1 MREEKMSEKS
11 IKENALEKSSI
22 VRKKTHEKKI
32 FPSSI
37 KKKKEAYVEKKLLE
51 KSAKLMDTWSDRIH
65 RLFFHLLHDFCFVI
79 YSPVLETLHVSI
91 CNYQTIF
98 VKYSYYS

>member
-1 MREEKMSEKS
+1 MSEKS
-11 IKENALEKSSI
+11 TKENTLEKKSSV
-22 VRKKTHEKKI
+22 VRKKTREKK

-37 KKKKEAYVEKKLLE
+37 KKQKKKSMRGKKLLE

-79 YSPVLETLHVSI
+79 YSS
-91 CNYQTIF
+91 N
-98 VKYSYYS
+98 